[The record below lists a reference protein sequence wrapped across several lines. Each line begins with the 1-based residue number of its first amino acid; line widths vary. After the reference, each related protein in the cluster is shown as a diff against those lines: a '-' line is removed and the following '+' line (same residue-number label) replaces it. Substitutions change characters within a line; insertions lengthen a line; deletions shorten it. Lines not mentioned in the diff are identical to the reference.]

1 MSHVFNS
8 DESLPSVTSQVL
20 SSVPDSQVSDSED
33 IYSNSVDQI
42 YKIVP
47 ILGDKNIYIK
57 KRAKIFQ
64 EIENISSLIFLFYET

>member
-42 YKIVP
+42 YKI
-47 ILGDKNIYIK
+47 
-57 KRAKIFQ
+57 FQ
-64 EIENISSLIFLFYET
+64 EIENIVA